1 MRALRY
7 LGRNH
12 LNDAD
17 WFLQVNDDTWVT
29 SLFKCHLH
37 SSFIK
42 CRNHCSFVV
51 VENLRQLLAPYNSN
65 LPIRLDLS
73 GSDYVWSGEAIRRIA
88 NDLRHCEIPQ
98 QLQNCLNHHKIVSL
112 NYAHRSAAHP
122 LKELNSVNILIISL
136 AIFFT
141 QTQTLQSQCCRLT
154 K

>member
-1 MRALRY
+1 MVII
-7 LGRNH
+7 
-12 LNDAD
+12 
-17 WFLQVNDDTWVT
+17 F
-29 SLFKCHLH
+29 S
-37 SSFIK
+37 
-42 CRNHCSFVV
+42 SFVV
-51 VENLRQLLAPYNSN
+51 AENLRQLLVPYNSN

-122 LKELNSVNILIISL
+122 LKELNSVNILIISM